1 MRRSN
6 NRGNVRL
13 WPMLPKQLILQA
25 QGFPVFQCFTI
36 LFAGHPSPCL
46 PLSNWRLWPRVRIA
60 MRWRI
65 DFRDHRAH
73 LFLMQQSGKR
83 LTILVTNEEVIA
95 IDDFRFKNRMRNRSD
110 AVRALLKLGLKK
122 VGRRPRAKPP

>member
-1 MRRSN
+1 
-6 NRGNVRL
+6 
-13 WPMLPKQLILQA
+13 
-25 QGFPVFQCFTI
+25 
-36 LFAGHPSPCL
+36 
-46 PLSNWRLWPRVRIA
+46 

-95 IDDFRFKNRMRNRSD
+95 IDDFRFKNQMATGLTRFARS
-110 AVRALLKLGLKK
+110 
-122 VGRRPRAKPP
+122 

>member
-1 MRRSN
+1 
-6 NRGNVRL
+6 
-13 WPMLPKQLILQA
+13 
-25 QGFPVFQCFTI
+25 
-36 LFAGHPSPCL
+36 
-46 PLSNWRLWPRVRIA
+46 

-110 AVRALLKLGLKK
+110 AVRALLKLALKK
-122 VGRRPRAKPP
+122 VGRRPSKATVRFGADLMSVFGGKAGMRTGIR

>member
-1 MRRSN
+1 
-6 NRGNVRL
+6 
-13 WPMLPKQLILQA
+13 
-25 QGFPVFQCFTI
+25 
-36 LFAGHPSPCL
+36 
-46 PLSNWRLWPRVRIA
+46 

-95 IDDFRFKNRMRNRSD
+95 IDDFRFAKRMRNRSD

-122 VGRRPRAKPP
+122 VRRRPSKKPP

>member
-1 MRRSN
+1 
-6 NRGNVRL
+6 
-13 WPMLPKQLILQA
+13 
-25 QGFPVFQCFTI
+25 
-36 LFAGHPSPCL
+36 
-46 PLSNWRLWPRVRIA
+46 

-95 IDDFRFKNRMRNRSD
+95 IDDFRFKNQMRNRSD
-110 AVRALLKLGLKK
+110 AVRALLKLALDQI
-122 VGRRPRAKPP
+122 REDPAKPP

>member
-1 MRRSN
+1 
-6 NRGNVRL
+6 
-13 WPMLPKQLILQA
+13 
-25 QGFPVFQCFTI
+25 
-36 LFAGHPSPCL
+36 
-46 PLSNWRLWPRVRIA
+46 

>member
-1 MRRSN
+1 
-6 NRGNVRL
+6 
-13 WPMLPKQLILQA
+13 
-25 QGFPVFQCFTI
+25 
-36 LFAGHPSPCL
+36 
-46 PLSNWRLWPRVRIA
+46 

-95 IDDFRFKNRMRNRSD
+95 IDDFRFKNRMRNPD